1 MDIYQRFGMRANP
14 FSTAPDPEFAYE
26 TREHQLATVKI
37 LYSIEERLGLF
48 LLQGEIGTGKTTLS
62 RFLFQRLS
70 DDTRYTIA
78 YLTDMSMRTPAQFL
92 REVTS
97 AFGLPVH
104 TRTGD
109 ITAELVGFLVRQHTD
124 GKTVVLMIDEA
135 QRIAGPNLHT
145 LHMLSNQETSKHKLL
160 QIVLLSQPNFPN
172 KLEKAP
178 ALKSR
183 ITSAA
188 YLDPLSFED
197 AVEMLRYRVEKVGG
211 NFNTL
216 FPGEELHHAIF
227 QATGGSPRDLCVLS
241 GAALVNAAGRG
252 LTCVTP
258 ETVAAAINDFR
269 FKFQT
274 RKAA

>member
-1 MDIYQRFGMRANP
+1 VDIYQRFGMRANP
-14 FSTAPDPEFAYE
+14 FSTAPDPDFAYE
-26 TREHQLATVKI
+26 TREHQLAMVKI

-62 RFLFQRLS
+62 RFLFQRLGQ
-70 DDTRYTIA
+70 DERYVIA

-97 AFGLPVH
+97 AYGLPVH
-104 TRTGD
+104 NRASD
-109 ITAELVGFLVRQHTD
+109 ITAELIGFLAERHRE

-145 LHMLSNQETSKHKLL
+145 LHTLSNQETSKHKLL
-160 QIVLLSQPNFPN
+160 QLVLLSQPNFPN
-172 KLEKAP
+172 KLEKVP

-197 AVEMLRYRVEKVGG
+197 AIELLRYRVEKVGG
-211 NFNTL
+211 GFDKI
-216 FPGEELHHAIF
+216 FPDSEVHHTIYK
-227 QATGGSPRDLCVLS
+227 ATGGLPRDLCVLS
-241 GAALVNAAGRG
+241 GTALVNAAGRG
-252 LTCVTP
+252 LSCITP
-258 ETVAAAINDFR
+258 EAVDAAIRDFR
-269 FKFQT
+269 FKFQ
-274 RKAA
+274 KGNA

>member
-1 MDIYQRFGMRANP
+1 MDIYQRFGMVANP

-26 TREHQLATVKI
+26 TREHQLAMIKI

-62 RFLFQRLS
+62 RFLFQRLGQ
-70 DDTRYTIA
+70 DERYVVA

-97 AFGLPVH
+97 AYGLPVH
-104 TRTGD
+104 NRTGD
-109 ITAELVGFLVRQHTD
+109 ITAELVGFLVGQHRA

-172 KLEKAP
+172 KLEKVP
-178 ALKSR
+178 ALRSR
-183 ITSAA
+183 VTSAA

-197 AVEMLRYRVEKVGG
+197 AIELLRYRVEKVGG
-211 NFNTL
+211 NFDKI
-216 FPGEELHHAIF
+216 FAGEELHHSIYK
-227 QATGGSPRDLCVLS
+227 ATSGLPRDLCVLS
-241 GAALVNAAGRG
+241 GAALVNAAGRR
-252 LTCVTP
+252 LSCVTQ
-258 ETVAAAINDFR
+258 EAVDAAIRDFR
-269 FKFQT
+269 FKFQGE
-274 RKAA
+274 KAA

>member
-14 FSTAPDPEFAYE
+14 FSTAPDPDFAYE
-26 TREHQLATVKI
+26 TREHRLAIVKI

-62 RFLFQRLS
+62 RFLFQQLS
-70 DDTRYTIA
+70 SDGRYTIA

-92 REVTS
+92 REVTAS
-97 AFGLPVH
+97 YGLPVH
-104 TRTGD
+104 NRASD
-109 ITAELVGFLVRQHTD
+109 ITAELLGFLAGQYKEN
-124 GKTVVLMIDEA
+124 KTVVLMIDEA

-172 KLEKAP
+172 KLEKVP
-178 ALKSR
+178 ALRSR

-197 AVEMLRYRVEKVGG
+197 AIDMLRYRVEKVGG
-211 NFNTL
+211 SFDRL
-216 FPGEELHHAIF
+216 FPGQDLHHAIY
-227 QATGGSPRDLCVLS
+227 QATAGLPRDLCVLS
-241 GAALVNAAGRG
+241 GAALVNAAGRD
-252 LTCVTP
+252 LTCVTG
-258 ETVAAAINDFR
+258 ESIEAAINDFR